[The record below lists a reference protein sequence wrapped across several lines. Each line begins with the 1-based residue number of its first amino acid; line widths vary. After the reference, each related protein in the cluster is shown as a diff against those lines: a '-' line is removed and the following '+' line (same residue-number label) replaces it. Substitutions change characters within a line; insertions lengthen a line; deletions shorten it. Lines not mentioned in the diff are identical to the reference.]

1 MQRKRGE
8 KRAKVRRKKEMMIMK
23 YGEKEE
29 QKKEV
34 ALRKE
39 RDEFVRKALHY
50 LEFLI
55 HLSLPLPLPL
65 PLLVCLSVC
74 LTKKARTANN
84 GVHTERTKTV
94 PESTRKTDD
103 ELVIVLG

>member
-1 MQRKRGE
+1 
-8 KRAKVRRKKEMMIMK
+8 MK

-74 LTKKARTANN
+74 LSY
-84 GVHTERTKTV
+84 E
-94 PESTRKTDD
+94 ESSNCQQWRSHRADKNCPRIN
-103 ELVIVLG
+103 EKNR